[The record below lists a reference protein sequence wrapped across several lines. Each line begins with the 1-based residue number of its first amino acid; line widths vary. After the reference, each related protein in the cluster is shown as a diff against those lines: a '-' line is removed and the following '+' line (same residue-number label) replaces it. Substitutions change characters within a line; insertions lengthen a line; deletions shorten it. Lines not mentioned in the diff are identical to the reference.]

1 MDLHV
6 DLKKSGIFKYSN
18 CLEYSIKNDACYCL
32 FCYLFASESETSN
45 FQGGE
50 AFTSVGF
57 RTWNNIKRFDTH
69 IGGVNS
75 TRNKCVKRYEDLMM
89 QNQSIQAALHK

>member
-1 MDLHV
+1 MQFPHV
-6 DLKKSGIFKYSN
+6 KQATYRG
-18 CLEYSIKNDACYCL
+18 KNKDKM
-32 FCYLFASESETSN
+32 
-45 FQGGE
+45 QIIRGE